1 MAKVIERT
9 VDINADAP
17 AVWAVLR
24 DLQGFESWNPFM
36 TKASGDL
43 KVGNRPT
50 ITMTLPAAKPM
61 TFSPT
66 VLEVENNRKV
76 RWLGKVGPGGIFNGE
91 HTLSIEPREGG
102 GVRFVNHERFSGIL
116 VPFMGK
122 TLRKAETA
130 FEKMNA
136 ALKMKV
142 EGNAKE

>member
-9 VDINADAP
+9 VDINASAP
-17 AVWAVLR
+17 AVWAVLH
-24 DLQGFESWNPFM
+24 DLPGFEKWNPFM
-36 TKASGDL
+36 TKAAGDL
-43 KVGNRPT
+43 TVGNRPT
-50 ITMTLPAAKPM
+50 ITMTLPGAKPM

-66 VLEVENNRKV
+66 VLEVEEHQKI

-122 TLRKAETA
+122 TIRKAEGA
-130 FEKMNA
+130 FDAMNQ
-136 ALKMKV
+136 ALKGKV